1 MAAVAPSQQ
10 QPKNENANTNEMLH
24 RYCEEKKLQ
33 AHVTV
38 PPHSLRYNLQH
49 VIQDRLSRTIKGKC
63 TEENGF
69 ILSMKRIS
77 EIKGGLL
84 DKHNGSVHYNVD
96 FIAQTLR
103 PQIGDI
109 VEAVVSRVFKIGVF
123 ADLGPLNIFVPF
135 SRMSEE
141 YQYQTQ
147 PITHFSISNDTTGG
161 KMIKPGSQIHV
172 RIEKI
177 AMLDDNFLPSN
188 STSTVLKAMGELVE
202 VNASI
207 RSQQIYQKRGPI
219 FLS

>member
-1 MAAVAPSQQ
+1 MAEVAPNQ
-10 QPKNENANTNEMLH
+10 KHLEDMIV
-24 RYCEEKKLQ
+24 RYSEEKKLQ
-33 AHVTV
+33 AHVAV

-49 VIQDRLSRTIKGKC
+49 VIHDRLTKTIRGKC

-77 EIKGGLL
+77 DIQGGTL
-84 DKHNGSVHYNVD
+84 DKRNGSVHYDVD

-103 PQIGDI
+103 PQIGDV

-123 ADLGPLNIFVPF
+123 AELGPLNIFVPL
-135 SRMSEE
+135 SRMPNTFM
-141 YQYQTQ
+141 YHTQ
-147 PITHFSISNDTTGG
+147 PVTHFAPTLGDADQV
-161 KMIKPGSQIHV
+161 IKPGSEIHI

-202 VNASI
+202 VHASL
-207 RSQQIYQKRGPI
+207 RGQRHTFVDPAKRK